1 VQGLSNS
8 HDGDAK
14 RILELTWRAMDIE
27 PQNSLICAIQGYI
40 HCQLSGNINLAQ
52 AKIDEALA
60 INPNDSLAWLYK
72 SVWSSMWGA
81 PDASVRQAQ
90 IAADLS
96 PIDPMKYYYDMIL
109 ACGHSMSCDYAEAI
123 GVAQRSLKSNRHHE
137 PTLRVLLHAQAQS
150 GLW

>member
-1 VQGLSNS
+1 MHRSTLHDFERSRHALATLIERHSRTAAPRVWLAKWYVLRVVQGLGNS

-14 RILELTWRAMDIE
+14 RALELTSRAMDIE

-40 HCQLSGNINLAQ
+40 HCQLSGDIDLAQ

-60 INPNDSLAWLYK
+60 INPNDSLAWLCK

-90 IAADLS
+90 IAADLA
-96 PIDPMKYYYDMIL
+96 PIDPMK
-109 ACGHSMSCDYAEAI
+109 
-123 GVAQRSLKSNRHHE
+123 
-137 PTLRVLLHAQAQS
+137 
-150 GLW
+150 